1 MYGHTMAKRQKSAA
15 LSFYVD
21 PELKVAAEKTAKADS
36 RSLTSLVEKL
46 LTDAATKAGFWPPK
60 GKGK

>member
-1 MYGHTMAKRQKSAA
+1 MAKRIKSAPI
-15 LSFYVD
+15 SIYVA
-21 PELKVAAEKTAKADS
+21 PELKDAAEKTAKADS

-60 GKGK
+60 GKSRR